1 MYVYLKDKVVPRSE
15 ALVSVF
21 DHGFLYGDGIYET
34 LRVYDGV
41 VFMLEKHLE
50 RLFRSASL
58 TGLTLGRDADSI
70 KSALYETLAANDL
83 KQAYVRITVSRG
95 YGQLGLD
102 PDLCKEPTFVVIAE
116 PFKEYPRA
124 FYKNGVRI
132 IIPDTRRNLKEALD
146 PRIKSLN
153 FLNNILAKIEAK
165 RGDAY
170 DALMLNS
177 EGKLAEGT
185 ITNVFFMLDGVLCTP
200 SVECGILDGITRG
213 IVMDLAARDGIV
225 VREGEF
231 ERGDIYKAEEVFL
244 TNTTLEVMPVA
255 RVDER
260 EYPVGEVS
268 RLLRKSYRREVK
280 AYVARVKGSGPSIW
294 GFNE

>member
-1 MYVYLKDKVVPRSE
+1 VHVYLKDRVVPRSE

-41 VFMLEKHLE
+41 AFMLDEHVG

-58 TGLTLGRDADSI
+58 TGLDIGRDADSI

-83 KQAYVRITVSRG
+83 KHAYVRITVSRG

-102 PDLCKEPTFVVIAE
+102 PGLCMEPTFVVIAE

-124 FYKNGVRI
+124 FYKNGVRL
-132 IIPDTRRNLKEALD
+132 IIPRTRRNLREALD

-170 DALMLNS
+170 DALMLNF

-185 ITNVFFMLDGVLCTP
+185 VTNVFFMRDGVLCTP
-200 SVECGILDGITRG
+200 SVDCGILDGITRG
-213 IVMDLAARDGIV
+213 IVMDLAARDGIT

-231 ERGDIYKAEEVFL
+231 EKADIYGAAEVFL
-244 TNTTLEVMPVA
+244 TNTTLEVMPVS
-255 RVDER
+255 RVDEN
-260 EYPVGEVS
+260 EFPVGEAS

-294 GFNE
+294 GYNE